1 MNELLQSF
9 EQWLMEEGKA
19 SKTIESYVNDV
30 KGFQQFFREKA
41 ANEQQPLSRFS
52 FGRYKQFLLDQQFAV
67 STMNKKMNSLKV
79 YNGSFRVKGIVSESY
94 IQLERDT
101 IKSNFQMT

>member
-1 MNELLQSF
+1 
-9 EQWLMEEGKA
+9 MEEGRA
-19 SKTIESYVNDV
+19 PKTVESYVSDV
-30 KGFQQFFREKA
+30 KGYQQFMSKKA

-52 FGRYKQFLLDQQFAV
+52 FVRYKQFLLDQKFAV

-79 YNGSFRVKGIVSESY
+79 YNGSLRVKGIVSESY